1 MSRTPVVTHVHGE
14 TSLRDISKKS
24 NQEKAT
30 KQQVEKGKKCGHDSS
45 DNSTHEECEEERE
58 GQEARFKRGVKA
70 LSPAAKGPIELLIR
84 LEKDGVVVTRTVTK

>member
-14 TSLRDISKKS
+14 TSLRDISKR
-24 NQEKAT
+24 AT
-30 KQQVEKGKKCGHDSS
+30 EQQVEKGKKCGHDSS

>member
-14 TSLRDISKKS
+14 TSLRDISKS
-24 NQEKAT
+24 AT
-30 KQQVEKGKKCGHDSS
+30 EQQVEKGKKCGHDSS

-84 LEKDGVVVTRTVTK
+84 LEKDGVGVTRTVTK